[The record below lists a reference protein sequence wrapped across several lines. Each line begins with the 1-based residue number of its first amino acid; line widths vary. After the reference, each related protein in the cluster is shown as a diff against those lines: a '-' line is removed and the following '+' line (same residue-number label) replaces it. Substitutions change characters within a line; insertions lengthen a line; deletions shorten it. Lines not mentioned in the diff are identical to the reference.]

1 MEMRIGKR
9 ARTISRSARAAQA
22 IGPDIGVIV
31 DSNQQLTV
39 QCAIKVGRAMEE
51 FNLTW
56 FEEPI
61 PLSDHARR
69 GGNRRG
75 PLASD
80 PHGAATIGA
89 PTKSSSMLRLIQV
102 PPR

>member
-75 PLASD
+75 PL
-80 PHGAATIGA
+80 
-89 PTKSSSMLRLIQV
+89 LRAILMEL
-102 PPR
+102 PPLARQPRVRRCCG